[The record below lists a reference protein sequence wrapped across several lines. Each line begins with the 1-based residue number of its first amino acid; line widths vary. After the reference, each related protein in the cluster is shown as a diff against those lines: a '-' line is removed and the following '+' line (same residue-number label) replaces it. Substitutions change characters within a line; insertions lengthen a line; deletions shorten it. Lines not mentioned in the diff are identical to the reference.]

1 MIKSFEVWG
10 VVLIVMMFELV
21 IENKGQTM
29 MEMQMMMLALVIEN
43 KGQTRLARRVQTVS
57 LSLAYVLWACITR
70 VWHSQ
75 SWWGWGR
82 IYWIM
87 QRSHTHQCLTNYHV
101 EIPAFE
107 RFWQNPENPFGVLLL
122 KYIDPSDIHEEELRP
137 QIKDYHHHSSGD
149 VSDKL
154 ENKSLHAGIFSSG
167 NAFQYFGGWGRVCLW
182 MIGKIQMKESAAIGA
197 K

>member
-1 MIKSFEVWG
+1 
-10 VVLIVMMFELV
+10 
-21 IENKGQTM
+21 

-43 KGQTRLARRVQTVS
+43 KGQTRLARRGQTVS

-167 NAFQYFGGWGRVCLW
+167 NAFQYFGGWGRVCF
-182 MIGKIQMKESAAIGA
+182 MNDRKDTNEGKCSHRCKVKSFFCRTGFVGRHCTGWSHPPTSL
-197 K
+197 